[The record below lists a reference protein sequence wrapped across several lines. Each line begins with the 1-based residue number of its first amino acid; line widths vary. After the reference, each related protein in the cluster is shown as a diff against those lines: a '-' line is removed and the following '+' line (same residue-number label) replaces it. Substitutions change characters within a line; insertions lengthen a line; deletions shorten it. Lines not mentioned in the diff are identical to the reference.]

1 MQAAEPMP
9 IACTLSPAEMGP
21 RLARIRQLTRDHLRS
36 HRLDGVT
43 IHLFYDPAASVE
55 LAEIV
60 ELELQCCAFLAFRL
74 MAQDCQ
80 IRLEIS
86 AAADQATNARWLF
99 SQFLPDEVDAPGP
112 SAGCAC
118 CR

>member
-21 RLARIRQLTRDHLRS
+21 RLARIQQLTQEHLRS

-43 IHLFYDPAASVE
+43 LHLFYEPVAAAE

-60 ELELQCCAFLAFRL
+60 ELERQCCAFLDFSL
-74 MAQDCQ
+74 MAQDSQ
-80 IRLEIS
+80 VRLEIS
-86 AAADQATNARWLF
+86 APADQATNARWLF
-99 SQFLPDEVDAPGP
+99 SQFLPDEAGAPAPNG
-112 SAGCAC
+112 GCAC